1 MQRSHRAALAAGVA
15 MGALSFTSAA
25 WAQCTPESGGVIEC
39 APGSYPQIAITT
51 SDPLELRLA
60 GDITTQ
66 RGVSLLS
73 SNDPLTVRA
82 VAGSTLS
89 TTAARFDGLTVE
101 AGDGDIDIDVHDVVS
116 IDAAAINAI
125 TDDGDIAIQAN
136 QLMVSGGQNGRGI
149 EVLALGGAVDIDVAS
164 IVMTGEQGL
173 GAYVTSTN
181 GPIDIDI
188 GSISILNFGAGL
200 SLDVENGP
208 VRIDIDQIDASS
220 DGGGINIQ
228 TREGDTQIR
237 AGQITAGAG
246 VFVSSNRGDIDLVA
260 DSITA
265 LGPSGEALNLTSGAG
280 DIRVDVDRLTS
291 GERGSAVFFGSG
303 QVDLDIGSLA
313 GANGTALLV
322 AGGSGDIN
330 VDVETAVFDRQ
341 SVDAIA
347 LASNG
352 DIHVSLGE
360 LRVNET
366 EDPWG
371 ARGAAIAASS
381 TAGDVEVVAGDIQL
395 DGGSYGVDVEA
406 GGNIS
411 IRVDQM
417 TMADYAGGGVSAS
430 SQGGDIDITVGRLT
444 GGESSYGVG
453 ARSDSGDITINVD
466 TISIGGSESGGSG
479 ISVAGGSGRVDVTAG
494 HVSASSETAGGIIVG
509 STTGDIHITA
519 GDVFAYEFA
528 GIGAYS
534 DSGDIFVTAN
544 GHVSSGEY
552 RALELS
558 TTGAV
563 TLVVGAEGSVSA
575 DEWNQVSTIRGDEGV
590 SVLNLG
596 RISGD
601 DFAPYA
607 LNVTRGVLT
616 LQNQG
621 VIVGVIGA
629 ADGIRFN
636 NAGMWRP
643 TYDMEFRGDDDL
655 LINTGVIQPLHT
667 DPGCCFDPA
676 RISLTGLETFQNAG
690 LIDLRGGGSTDNR
703 FDALDATY
711 IGQTGAVFAV
721 DFNLSNGSADQLRFG
736 AIQGQTTL
744 MINYVGEGGGFAA
757 PTTVISSITAASPD
771 AIVLDP
777 DSATSGFTQIA
788 LGYDAGDNAFTLQAL
803 PSDAALANL
812 RLGWAAQDYASKS
825 GEAWSG
831 RLEDMRDSVWAGTGR
846 SGGVEAWGQAVV
858 GGREQEQ
865 VSDFAILG
873 ATIRRDISTETDW
886 RGVQY
891 GMDRAFGPVLLGVT
905 GGLLD
910 YDMKAR
916 ARPDRFALRGFNLGA
931 YAAWLNGPFSLSGM
945 AKVDRFE
952 SRAVLRSVDDFS

>member
-15 MGALSFTSAA
+15 MGALSFAGAA
-25 WAQCTPESGGVIEC
+25 WAQCTPEGGGVIEC

-51 SDPLELRLA
+51 SEPLELRLA

-82 VAGSTLS
+82 VSGSKLS
-89 TTAARFDGLTVE
+89 TTTARFDGLTVE
-101 AGDGDIDIDVHDVVS
+101 AGDGDIDIDIHDVVS
-116 IDAAAINAI
+116 IDAAAINA
-125 TDDGDIAIQAN
+125 TADDGDIAIQAN
-136 QLMVSGGQNGRGI
+136 QLTVSGGQNGRGI

-164 IVMTGEQGL
+164 IVMTGEQSL

-265 LGPSGEALNLTSGAG
+265 LGASGQAFNLTSSTG
-280 DIRVDVDRLTS
+280 DIRVEV
-291 GERGSAVFFGSG
+291 
-303 QVDLDIGSLA
+303 GSLA
-313 GANGTALLV
+313 SGASGSV
-322 AGGSGDIN
+322 AATGEGAIDITVGSIVATPGAPGAVSAYSGSGDIRLDLGEIRLDEPIFDSWGFISAVIIASSN
-330 VDVETAVFDRQ
+330 TGDVDLLVRDLQLSGANHGIDIETG
-341 SVDAIA
+341 
-347 LASNG
+347 G
-352 DIHVSLGE
+352 DIS
-360 LRVNET
+360 
-366 EDPWG
+366 
-371 ARGAAIAASS
+371 
-381 TAGDVEVVAGDIQL
+381 IQ
-395 DGGSYGVDVEA
+395 VDRM
-406 GGNIS
+406 N
-411 IRVDQM
+411 
-417 TMADYAGGGVSAS
+417 MADYAGGGVQAS
-430 SQGGDIDITVGRLT
+430 TTTGDIDITVGRLT
-444 GGESSYGVG
+444 GGEGSYGVG
-453 ARSDSGDITINVD
+453 ARSDSGDITINAD
-466 TISIGGSESGGSG
+466 YISFGGSESGGSG
-479 ISVAGGSGRVDVTAG
+479 ISVTGGSGMVDITAG
-494 HVSASSETAGGIIVG
+494 HVSASSETSGGIIVR

-519 GDVFAYEFA
+519 GKVFAYEFA
-528 GIGAYS
+528 AIGAYS
-534 DSGDIFVTAN
+534 DSGDIFVTAD
-544 GHVSSGEY
+544 GHVRSGEY

-616 LQNQG
+616 LENRG

-636 NAGMWRP
+636 NAGTWRP
-643 TYDMEFRGDDDL
+643 TYDMEFKGDDDL

-711 IGQTGAVFAV
+711 IGQTGAMIAV
-721 DFNLSNGSADQLRFG
+721 DFDLSDGSADQLRFG

-744 MINYVGEGGGFAA
+744 MINYIGEGGGFAA
-757 PTTVISSITAASPD
+757 PTTVISSTAAASPD

-788 LGYDAGDNAFTLQAL
+788 LDYDAEARAFTLQAL

-831 RLEDMRDSVWAGTGR
+831 RLEDLRDSVWAGTGR
-846 SGGVEAWGQAVV
+846 SGGIEAWGQAVV

-865 VSDFAILG
+865 VSDFAILS

-910 YDMKAR
+910 YDMKAKG
-916 ARPDRFALRGFNLGA
+916 RPDRFALRGFNLGA
-931 YAAWLNGPFSLSGM
+931 YAAWLNGPLSLSGL

-952 SRAVLRSVDDFS
+952 SRAV